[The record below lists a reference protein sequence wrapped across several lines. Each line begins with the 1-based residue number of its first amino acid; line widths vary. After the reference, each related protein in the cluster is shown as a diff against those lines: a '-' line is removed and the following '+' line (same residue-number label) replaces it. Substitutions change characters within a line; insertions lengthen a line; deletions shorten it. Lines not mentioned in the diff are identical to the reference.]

1 MVKPLKVVQI
11 KSLSLDVS
19 EKNESLRRVHYIMH
33 SAKNESVIKPAVPST
48 PSSLHLIPSRVA
60 AKQLTLD
67 PGSSSSPFESPVV
80 SSLFL
85 TSSTLRAD
93 IAGGVSSRTMPETG
107 NHHCNVLVIY

>member
-1 MVKPLKVVQI
+1 MRFEFSKKEKFEKIIKYQI
-11 KSLSLDVS
+11 SAFLSLDVT

-33 SAKNESVIKPAVPST
+33 SEKNGSVVKPAVPST

-85 TSSTLRAD
+85 TSST
-93 IAGGVSSRTMPETG
+93 V
-107 NHHCNVLVIY
+107 